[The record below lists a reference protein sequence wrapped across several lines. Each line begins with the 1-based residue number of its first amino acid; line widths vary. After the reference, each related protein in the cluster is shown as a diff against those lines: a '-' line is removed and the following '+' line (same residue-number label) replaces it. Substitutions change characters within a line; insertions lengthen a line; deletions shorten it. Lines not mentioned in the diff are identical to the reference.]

1 MDNLIETIPGLG
13 WSQIDKRA
21 FEHDGCVVDVGC
33 YMWDWSNSLIGKKRI
48 VGVDPLEE
56 NIPNGVEMFKGLL
69 GPFNFELPVTGE
81 GISLSVYNHSDDITL
96 KKSQMLSWKT
106 FCKKFNIG
114 KISILKLNIEGSEYT
129 LLNSMDTDDFNQID
143 QIAVSFHDWLNPK
156 YKNLTESSLNLL
168 KNSGF
173 KVVSIYEPYG
183 WYLATKE

>member
-69 GPFNFELPVTGE
+69 GPFNCELPVTGE
-81 GISLSVYNHSDDITL
+81 GISLSVDNHSDDITL

-106 FCKKFNIG
+106 FCKKFR
-114 KISILKLNIEGSEYT
+114 
-129 LLNSMDTDDFNQID
+129 
-143 QIAVSFHDWLNPK
+143 WLC
-156 YKNLTESSLNLL
+156 E
-168 KNSGF
+168 
-173 KVVSIYEPYG
+173 
-183 WYLATKE
+183 